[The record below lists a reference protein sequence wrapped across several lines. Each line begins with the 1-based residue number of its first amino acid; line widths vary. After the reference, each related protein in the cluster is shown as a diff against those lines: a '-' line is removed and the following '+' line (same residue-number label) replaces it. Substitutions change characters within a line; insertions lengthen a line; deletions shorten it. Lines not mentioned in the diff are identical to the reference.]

1 MLGGEQS
8 GHTIFRKYATTGDGQ
23 LTAIQL
29 LCLMKRSGRPLSELA
44 QVMRR
49 MPQVMVN
56 VTVSKEG
63 KLQFYNNDAIK
74 TACARAKDRLG
85 SRGRVLVRVSGT
97 EPLVRVMVEG
107 EDEAEISA
115 IAGELAQ
122 LVEKELA

>member
-1 MLGGEQS
+1 
-8 GHTIFRKYATTGDGQ
+8 
-23 LTAIQL
+23 
-29 LCLMKRSGRPLSELA
+29 
-44 QVMRR
+44 MRR

-74 TACARAKDRLG
+74 TACAGAKDRLG